1 MDKPTPQPDIYLTG
15 TIGFQ
20 ATADHLAY
28 QLSKRQGKPVTI
40 AVCSLGGYVP
50 DGVQMYHLI
59 RQHGQCHVRFI
70 GMCASAATFLAMGAK
85 TVTAAANSLLLIH
98 NTSTEADI
106 YGQVNKEQLD
116 QLAAQLAYDRRQLAT
131 IDDLIANIYAA
142 RAAKPLDTIKQ
153 TMAAGE
159 WLTPQQALDLGIID
173 AIDPEAT
180 VPPAEQPSNSLL
192 SQLQLPAP
200 KPLMNDRPSPD
211 TLQKLWE
218 TIKAFFAP
226 TANNGHNNNQSTQ
239 TMYYN
244 IPDTIPTEQPTT
256 VEQPEKAAPSE
267 KPENPEANDEQEG
280 QPSYEELQEQL
291 EAAND
296 TIAALNERIRELEE
310 QLAEAQGKTEEAE
323 NRNRRLLASSP
334 RTAPS
339 APLTVSS
346 ATLTDLLNF

>member
-1 MDKPTPQPDIYLTG
+1 MDTPTTQPDIYLTG

-20 ATADHLAY
+20 ATADYLAY
-28 QLSKRQGKPVTI
+28 QLQQRQGKPVTI
-40 AVCSLGGYVP
+40 AICSLGGCVP

-153 TMAAGE
+153 TMTAGE

-173 AIDPEAT
+173 SIDPEAT
-180 VPPAEQPSNSLL
+180 VPPAEQPTNSLL
-192 SQLQLPAP
+192 SQLQLPTP
-200 KPLMNDRPSPD
+200 KPPMSDRPSPD
-211 TLQKLWE
+211 ALQKLWE

-226 TANNGHNNNQSTQ
+226 TANNGHINNQSTQ

-244 IPDTIPTEQPTT
+244 IPDNDPAKQPETIEQPEA
-256 VEQPEKAAPSE
+256 VEQPEKADPSE
-267 KPENPEANDEQEG
+267 KPEQEE

-291 EAAND
+291 QAA
-296 TIAALNERIRELEE
+296 NERIRELEE

-339 APLTVSS
+339 APLAVSS